1 VPQPSRSVGLGA
13 LAYSMR
19 RVSVVVLG
27 FCSSRVVKVVTYEQV
42 VVTWLRCQLLGLL
55 DCGLEL
61 GAECDSHFEELWQ
74 DGERRS
80 GVWS

>member
-1 VPQPSRSVGLGA
+1 VPRPSRSVGLGA
-13 LAYSMR
+13 LACSMR
-19 RVSVVVLG
+19 RVSVVIG
-27 FCSSRVVKVVTYEQV
+27 FCSSGLVKVVTYEQV
-42 VVTWLRCQLLGLL
+42 VVVWLGCQLLGLL

-61 GAECDSHFEELWQ
+61 GAECDGHFEELWQ